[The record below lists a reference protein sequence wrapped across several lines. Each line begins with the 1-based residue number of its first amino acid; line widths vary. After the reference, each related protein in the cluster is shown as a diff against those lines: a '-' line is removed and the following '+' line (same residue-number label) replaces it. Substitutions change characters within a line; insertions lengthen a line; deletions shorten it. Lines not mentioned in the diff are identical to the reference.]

1 MYVHFIDTSIF
12 TNIINVPGKNQQRDA
27 VMKELKDL
35 MRQKDKNFCNNYRD
49 RKSYCALQ
57 RRQSEKK
64 DSRKIHGM
72 H

>member
-1 MYVHFIDTSIF
+1 MFVHFIDTSIF

-49 RKSYCALQ
+49 RKSY
-57 RRQSEKK
+57 
-64 DSRKIHGM
+64 
-72 H
+72 